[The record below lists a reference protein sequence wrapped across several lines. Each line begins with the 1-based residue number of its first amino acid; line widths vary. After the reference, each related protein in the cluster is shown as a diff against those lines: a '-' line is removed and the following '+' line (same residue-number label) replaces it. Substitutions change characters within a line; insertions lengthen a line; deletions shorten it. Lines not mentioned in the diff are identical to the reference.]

1 MTRAFSRGVP
11 HLTPV
16 VVIALAL
23 LVLYLLWHIL
33 VVFVIA
39 AFLAFLLRPVVELF
53 GRALPR
59 VLAILVVFLLL
70 AAILGTAGRVIFPLV
85 AEQFEQFLESIPS
98 LIAGGRD
105 LFNDIQRRYIALP
118 SGWQDFVDQGLQQ
131 IQTAAVSLTRQA
143 IPAVMQF
150 VSLVAALVLVP
161 VLTFF
166 MLLGYDG
173 YGRML
178 LAVTPR
184 NARPSIVG
192 LGRRLDGAL
201 WAYVRGQSLL
211 MLVVGLATGTGLALV
226 GMPYPIV
233 FGIMAG
239 FLEIIPNF
247 GPTVTFLT
255 VTLVAL
261 IFSPFLALKAGLV
274 ALTVQLLENSLIAP
288 VVLAKAVD
296 IDPVTVALA
305 VLVGGTLGG
314 GLGVLASIPLAVM
327 IKVTLLYFYA
337 QDSDLVP
344 AAKRCRNHVPA
355 AELDDG

>member
-1 MTRAFSRGVP
+1 MARDLTRGVP
-11 HLTPV
+11 HLTPI

-33 VVFVIA
+33 VIFIIA

-53 GRALPR
+53 SRALPR
-59 VLAILVVFLLL
+59 AIAILVVFLLL
-70 AAILGTAGRVIFPLV
+70 AAVLATAGKALLPLV
-85 AEQFEQFLESIPS
+85 TEQFDQFLESIPD

-105 LFNDIQRRYIALP
+105 LVNDIQRRYIALP
-118 SGWQDFVDQGLQQ
+118 GGWQEFVDRGLQQ
-131 IQTAAVSLTRQA
+131 IQTAAVSITQQA
-143 IPAVMQF
+143 IPAVFQF
-150 VSLVAALVLVP
+150 ISLVVALVLVP

-166 MLLGYDG
+166 ILLGYDG
-173 YGRML
+173 YGRMI
-178 LAVTPR
+178 LALTPR
-184 NARPSIVG
+184 TARPSIVG

-201 WAYVRGQSLL
+201 WAFVRGQSLL
-211 MLVVGLATGTGLALV
+211 MLVVGSATGLGLALV

-233 FGIMAG
+233 FGIIAG

-261 IFSPFLALKAGLV
+261 IISPFLALKAGIV
-274 ALTVQLLENSLIAP
+274 ALGVQLLENSLIAP
-288 VVLAKAVD
+288 VVLSKAVD

-314 GLGVLASIPLAVM
+314 AFGVLASIPLAVM

-337 QDSDLVP
+337 QDSGLVP
-344 AAKRCRNHVPA
+344 ADKRCRNHVPNA
-355 AELDDG
+355 DVRGD